1 MGESQAE
8 DQRCLLFSFF
18 PLLPAPG
25 AQLLGSHLNVSFL
38 QTVSSPA
45 LALAPEAANST
56 PGSRNVTQL
65 RSGATLATTTTTSAG
80 TETTVSSRS
89 VTGMAALVFATCLA
103 TGTLRTSAT
112 WEWTATTAGWAT
124 TAWTRRLVD
133 ALPCQD
139 LAAWTMAVAA
149 WTTAATPSQ
158 ALALAPHAL
167 MLTLRIVTL
176 PRSIA
181 TLAWTQ
187 RDAGTATTASTR

>member
-8 DQRCLLFSFF
+8 ERCLLFSSF
-18 PLLPAPG
+18 PLLSAPG
-25 AQLLGSHLNVSFL
+25 DQLLGSHLNVSFL

-45 LALAPEAANST
+45 LALAPEAANLT
-56 PGSRNVTQL
+56 PGFRNVTLL
-65 RSGATLATTTTTSAG
+65 RPGATLSTTTTTSAG
-80 TETTVSSRS
+80 TETTVSSRLA
-89 VTGMAALVFATCLA
+89 TGKDAPVFATSLA

-112 WEWTATTAGWAT
+112 WVWTATTAGWAT
-124 TAWTRRLVD
+124 TAWTRRPVD

-139 LAAWTMAVAA
+139 LAAWIMAAT
-149 WTTAATPSQ
+149 TTAATPSL
-158 ALALAPHAL
+158 ALALDPHAL
-167 MLTLRIVTL
+167 MLTPRIATL

>member
-18 PLLPAPG
+18 PLLPLHG
-25 AQLLGSHLNVSFL
+25 AQLLGSRLNVSFL

-65 RSGATLATTTTTSAG
+65 RSGVTLATTTTTSAG

-89 VTGMAALVFATCLA
+89 VTGTDAPVFATSLA

-139 LAAWTMAVAA
+139 LAAWTMAA
-149 WTTAATPSQ
+149 TTMAATPS
-158 ALALAPHAL
+158 LALAPAPLAL
-167 MLTLRIVTL
+167 MLTPRIATP

>member
-45 LALAPEAANST
+45 LAPALEAANST
-56 PGSRNVTQL
+56 HGSRNVTLL
-65 RSGATLATTTTTSAG
+65 RSGATLDTTTTTNAG

-89 VTGMAALVFATCLA
+89 VTGMAALVFAMSLA

-139 LAAWTMAVAA
+139 LAAWTMAA
-149 WTTAATPSQ
+149 TTMAATPS
-158 ALALAPHAL
+158 LALAPAPLAL
-167 MLTLRIVTL
+167 MLTPRIATP

>member
-8 DQRCLLFSFF
+8 DQKCLLFSFF
-18 PLLPAPG
+18 PLLPLPG
-25 AQLLGSHLNVSFL
+25 AQLLGSHLSVSFP
-38 QTVSSPA
+38 QTGSSPA
-45 LALAPEAANST
+45 LALALEAANST
-56 PGSRNVTQL
+56 PGSRNATVL

-80 TETTVSSRS
+80 TETTVSSRLA
-89 VTGMAALVFATCLA
+89 TGTAALLFAMSLA

-112 WEWTATTAGWAT
+112 WEWIATTAGWAT

-149 WTTAATPSQ
+149 WTMVAWTTAATHSQ
-158 ALALAPHAL
+158 ALAPAPHAL
-167 MLTLRIVTL
+167 MLTPRIATL

-187 RDAGTATTASTR
+187 RDA